1 MRNWML
7 AAACVMST
15 LALGCSRAPPP
26 PAQSALP
33 AARIAAAR
41 IAAVPI
47 AAARIAAAR
56 IAAARIAAVP
66 IAAVPT
72 ASPRRLARPDYLKLT
87 CPGGA
92 D

>member
-33 AARIAAAR
+33 AEPDRG
-41 IAAVPI
+41 
-47 AAARIAAAR
+47 
-56 IAAARIAAVP
+56 
-66 IAAVPT
+66 
-72 ASPRRLARPDYLKLT
+72 SPDRGSPDRGS
-87 CPGGA
+87 PDRSSPDRGSPDRGSP
-92 D
+92 DR

>member
-33 AARIAAAR
+33 AEPDRG
-41 IAAVPI
+41 
-47 AAARIAAAR
+47 
-56 IAAARIAAVP
+56 
-66 IAAVPT
+66 
-72 ASPRRLARPDYLKLT
+72 SPDRGSPDRGS
-87 CPGGA
+87 P
-92 D
+92 DR